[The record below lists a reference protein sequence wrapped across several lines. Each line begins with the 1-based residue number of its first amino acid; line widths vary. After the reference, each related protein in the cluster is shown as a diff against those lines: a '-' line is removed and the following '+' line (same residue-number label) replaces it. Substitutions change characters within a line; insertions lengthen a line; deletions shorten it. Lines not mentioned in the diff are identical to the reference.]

1 MTHCEAKNILKKQK
15 QKQTVILSLLN
26 FKKHPRKTCCLL
38 WFCLSDG
45 LNLWLNK
52 NAPSTPSPDR
62 LWPNSSM
69 PPAVMGR
76 VSEDGVGRFCSFLL
90 MATEFFICQF
100 YAVERQLASYSPQIT
115 EKQRSGRG
123 GKVLNKI
130 SQSMTRKPP
139 FAKRHAPS
147 YLPTYNVSL
156 EDLFFLQTIVL
167 GGAER
172 GREELGLIGQWIISK
187 GTS

>member
-1 MTHCEAKNILKKQK
+1 MAQQK
-15 QKQTVILSLLN
+15 YPKYS
-26 FKKHPRKTCCLL
+26 KPRQALAQFIHATC
-38 WFCLSDG
+38 S
-45 LNLWLNK
+45 
-52 NAPSTPSPDR
+52 
-62 LWPNSSM
+62 
-69 PPAVMGR
+69 MGR

-156 EDLFFLQTIVL
+156 EDLFFLQIIVL

-172 GREELGLIGQWIISK
+172 GREELGLIGQWIISIP
-187 GTS
+187 SPLAPNPSQHQSVFQ

>member
-1 MTHCEAKNILKKQK
+1 MGLIYGSTKIPQVLQA
-15 QKQTVILSLLN
+15 QTGFDPIHPCHLQWWEGWVKMGWVGFVLFSWWLQDFSSVSFMLL
-26 FKKHPRKTCCLL
+26 RG
-38 WFCLSDG
+38 S
-45 LNLWLNK
+45 WL
-52 NAPSTPSPDR
+52 
-62 LWPNSSM
+62 
-69 PPAVMGR
+69 
-76 VSEDGVGRFCSFLL
+76 
-90 MATEFFICQF
+90 ATEACQC
-100 YAVERQLASYSPQIT
+100 PQIT

-156 EDLFFLQTIVL
+156 EDLVFLQTIVL